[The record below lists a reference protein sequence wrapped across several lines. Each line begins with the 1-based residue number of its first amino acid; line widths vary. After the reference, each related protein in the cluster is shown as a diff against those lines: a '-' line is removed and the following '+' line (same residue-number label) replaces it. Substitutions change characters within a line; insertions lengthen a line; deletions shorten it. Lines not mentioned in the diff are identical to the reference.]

1 MQRPKKEFRQHQRKN
16 LSVPVSL
23 HFADESITT
32 HTVNISSTGIALSR
46 PHNTNIAPHQN
57 VTVRFT
63 QARTRN
69 LRARVIHVDEQKIG
83 ISFENP
89 INESSAITA
98 QSINNNASKRTAR
111 EKPRSPYSHMRRWV
125 KQQTRRA
132 AILLVNTPMQPVII
146 DWVKPKFLFAA
157 YGTRKEANVYFTPWM
172 ERLLPQTLIC
182 GLIRADGRTGFMVAS
197 THLEDALYHEGE
209 KTRSY
214 LQDLARRFPSAHRIA
229 LVGRLPNFAKKAG
242 IHIKPPFVDGTMGT
256 RYMILDAALKMRT
269 LPPYHHETGITVL
282 GGAGR
287 IGDQVCND
295 LLGPFTDVIAF
306 DPRYTHEETTVTER
320 GRLIRT
326 ANIERLKTHKLFI
339 GLTHHGD
346 AIRPLA
352 EHLPPGS
359 LIADDTHPCI
369 SAETRELLTQR
380 GIDTLKIVLTHN
392 RFSMTPRMPAWN
404 SQDIPGCLVEA
415 LVLLENQDCCVKDF
429 SRFASA
435 AENAGFCGN
444 LVPPPAY

>member
-16 LSVPVSL
+16 LSVPVSINV
-23 HFADESITT
+23 ANATVTT
-32 HTVNISSTGIALSR
+32 HSFNISSTGIALSR
-46 PHNTNIAPHQN
+46 PQNTDIAPHQKI
-57 VTVRFT
+57 TVRFI

-69 LRARVIHVDEQKIG
+69 LRAHVIHVDEQKIG
-83 ISFENP
+83 IAFENP
-89 INESSAITA
+89 INEVHQHTP
-98 QSINNNASKRTAR
+98 R
-111 EKPRSPYSHMRRWV
+111 EHKQSPYSHMRRWV

-132 AILLVNTPMQPVII
+132 AILLVNTPMQPIII

-197 THLEDALYHEGE
+197 THLEDALYHEAE
-209 KTRSY
+209 KTHSY
-214 LQDLARRFPSAHRIA
+214 LQDLAQRFPSASHIA

-242 IHIKPPFVDGTMGT
+242 IHIKPPFVDGAMGT
-256 RYMILDAALKMRT
+256 RYMILDAALQMRT
-269 LPPYHHETGITVL
+269 LPAYHNETGITVL

-306 DPRYTHEETTVTER
+306 DPRYTHEETTITER

-352 EHLPPGS
+352 EHLPPDS

-369 SAETRELLTQR
+369 SAETRALLSKR
-380 GIDTLKIVLTHN
+380 GINTLKIVLTHN

-415 LVLLENQDCCVKDF
+415 LVLLENQDCCVQDF

-435 AENAGFCGN
+435 AESAGFRGN